1 MSSPSIETRRYLD
14 TIGMLS
20 NGVCVVTA
28 QVEGQIHGMTANSVN
43 SLSLNPMLMLVCVAK
58 KAKMA
63 SLLTPG
69 VPFTVSILR
78 EDQSRVS
85 NHFAGASR
93 KPEVMPDIRFEK
105 WAGGARLEGCLA
117 AIGCE
122 VRDVFEGGDHLIVT
136 GSVVS
141 LFQGADPD
149 RPLLYF
155 RSRYVRLEG
164 GGLLAPGRDD
174 LAEGPAHIF
183 YDPW

>member
-1 MSSPSIETRRYLD
+1 MSPQGLDARRYQD
-14 TIGMLS
+14 TVGLLPTGVTVITAEIG
-20 NGVCVVTA
+20 
-28 QVEGQIHGMTANSVN
+28 EEIHGMTANAVT
-43 SLSLNPMLMLVCVAK
+43 SLSLNPMQIIICVAK

-63 SLLTPG
+63 VLLKPG
-69 VPFTVSILR
+69 VPFTVNVLR

-85 NHFAGASR
+85 NHFAGANR
-93 KPEVMPDIRFEK
+93 RPEVMPEIRFVT
-105 WAGGARLEGCLA
+105 WAGGVRLEGALA

-122 VRDVFEGGDHLIVT
+122 TAELLEGGDHWIVIGT
-136 GSVVS
+136 VVG
-141 LFQGADPD
+141 LFQGTNPD

-155 RSRYVRLEG
+155 RGRYVRLEG